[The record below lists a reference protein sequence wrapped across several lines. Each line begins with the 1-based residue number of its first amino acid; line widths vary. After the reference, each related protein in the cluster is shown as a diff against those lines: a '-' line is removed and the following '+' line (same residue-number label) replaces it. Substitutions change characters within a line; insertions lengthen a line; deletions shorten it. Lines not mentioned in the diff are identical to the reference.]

1 MLGDN
6 TFSQLSDRDILHRDS
21 IESNSIAII
30 VYHLY
35 GNMMSRWT
43 DFFTT
48 DGEKESRDRDR
59 EFEEVIRT
67 KAEMLDYWEK
77 GWACLFSA
85 VDSIDS
91 TNINQPIYIRQQ
103 EHSII
108 EALNRQM
115 MHYAYHVGQIVFI
128 GLQSKGKNWKSL
140 SIPRGAS
147 QKFNELKSSR
157 GMHAGHFTDDWVK
170 EV

>member
-6 TFSQLSDRDILHRDS
+6 TFSQLSESTILHRDS

-43 DFFTT
+43 DFLTT
-48 DGEKESRDRDR
+48 DGEKESRDRDN
-59 EFEEVIRT
+59 EFEEVIST

-77 GWACLFSA
+77 GCACLFA
-85 VDSIDS
+85 AIDS
-91 TNINQPIYIRQQ
+91 VNSSNINQPIYIRQQ
-103 EHSII
+103 KHSII

-115 MHYAYHVGQIVFI
+115 MHYAYHIGQIVYI
-128 GLQSKGKNWKSL
+128 GLQMKGKEWKSL
-140 SIPRGAS
+140 SIPRGDS
-147 QKFNELKSSR
+147 HKFNELKSSR
-157 GMHAGHFTDDWVK
+157 GFHEGHYTEDWI
-170 EV
+170 